1 MFFNLN
7 YENNLESENDEF
19 HVVERDFDAIQQYQL
34 EPFAGITRDADGLYC
49 NVSFMTMVMMMP

>member
-1 MFFNLN
+1 M
-7 YENNLESENDEF
+7 ESENDEF

-34 EPFAGITRDADGLYC
+34 EPFAGITRDAYGLYC